1 VEVLAIAAVVLLAIL
16 VGVAIPVLLQL
27 RATLKSVRHVV
38 ESTGPRLDR
47 ALADFSDATARLKI
61 LSDGIEANTP
71 RVKHLMES
79 AEGLAHGMD
88 RVGKVLTVAAAVGPA
103 AFAAAKSLVSSFVG
117 SRSRDEEE
125 PALREEG
132 AALPSRES
140 WGPRP
145 AES

>member
-1 VEVLAIAAVVLLAIL
+1 MEVLAIAAVVLLAVL

-27 RATLKSVRHVV
+27 RATLKSVRQVV
-38 ESTGPRLDR
+38 ESTGPRFDQ
-47 ALADFSDATARLKI
+47 ALAEFSDATARLRI
-61 LSDGIEANTP
+61 LSDRIEANTP

-88 RVGKVLTVAAAVGPA
+88 RVGRLLTVAAAVGPA

-125 PALREEG
+125 PALREEHAG
-132 AALPSRES
+132 LPPRES